1 MEVRRHDHR
10 DRLVRLHVR
19 LDLRARRCRGRE
31 RVPRH
36 RRAAE
41 PPEPESQRVAGGAG
55 AGGGGGGVFSAAMSG
70 ARSSS
75 VDQRK
80 ILMLTGLPG

>member
-31 RVPRH
+31 REPRH
-36 RRAAE
+36 SLAAE
-41 PPEPESQRVAGGAG
+41 TPEPESQLVLARQAQVAVA
-55 AGGGGGGVFSAAMSG
+55 AVYSA
-70 ARSSS
+70 R
-75 VDQRK
+75 Q
-80 ILMLTGLPG
+80 

>member
-31 RVPRH
+31 REPRH
-36 RRAAE
+36 HRAAE
-41 PPEPESQRVAGGAG
+41 PPEPESQLVGAGQAQVAGA
-55 AGGGGGGVFSAAMSG
+55 AVYSA
-70 ARSSS
+70 R
-75 VDQRK
+75 Q
-80 ILMLTGLPG
+80 